1 MLIRCWGSRGS
12 IAVCGKEYIKYG
24 GDTTCIE
31 VVSASGDIVIIDA
44 GTGIRRLG
52 TKLVNDGTLKVNIIL
67 THPHWDHLAGFPF
80 FKLLYDKKSEIH
92 VRGPR
97 TTQDSIRSIISRTMA
112 PPYFPVDLDNIHANI
127 KFHAT
132 GEEGFDIG
140 SVHIKTIPLNH
151 TNVGVGYRLEE
162 DGKSF
167 VFLTDNEL
175 KHRHENGLKFIDYVK
190 FSNGA
195 DVLFH
200 DSEYTTEDYKEGWG
214 HSVCYDSL
222 ELALKAGVKKLGL
235 FHHNQDRTDDEIDH
249 IEKNC
254 RTIIAEKGSKMK
266 CLAVAVGTEIQL

>member
-1 MLIRCWGSRGS
+1 
-12 IAVCGKEYIKYG
+12 
-24 GDTTCIE
+24 
-31 VVSASGDIVIIDA
+31 
-44 GTGIRRLG
+44 
-52 TKLVNDGTLKVNIIL
+52 
-67 THPHWDHLAGFPF
+67 
-80 FKLLYDKKSEIH
+80 
-92 VRGPR
+92 
-97 TTQDSIRSIISRTMA
+97 MA

-140 SVHIKTIPLNH
+140 SIHIKTIPLNH

-249 IEKNC
+249 IEKKLPHNNSRKGLEDEMPRRC
-254 RTIIAEKGSKMK
+254 RRNRDTALSLIIHRAASKHHHLSFFFHPAREVQGFPYGK
-266 CLAVAVGTEIQL
+266 TLYVIVLRKPRALVQVRQLLTSTPFAMSFLSISSTL

>member
-1 MLIRCWGSRGS
+1 
-12 IAVCGKEYIKYG
+12 
-24 GDTTCIE
+24 
-31 VVSASGDIVIIDA
+31 
-44 GTGIRRLG
+44 
-52 TKLVNDGTLKVNIIL
+52 
-67 THPHWDHLAGFPF
+67 
-80 FKLLYDKKSEIH
+80 
-92 VRGPR
+92 
-97 TTQDSIRSIISRTMA
+97 MA
-112 PPYFPVDLDNIHANI
+112 PPYFPVDLKNIHANI

-214 HSVCYDSL
+214 HSICYDSL
-222 ELALKAGVKKLGL
+222 ELALKAGVKILGL

-249 IEKNC
+249 IKKLPRDNSRKRLEDEMSSPLPSEPRYSFKTPSPSPPLLPSA
-254 RTIIAEKGSKMK
+254 RGPGFFLS
-266 CLAVAVGTEIQL
+266 